1 MRYLRNTAGFSLI
14 EVAVAIALLALVFGG
29 TLAVFNQ
36 GAIASRKTQ
45 QQAAAYGL
53 ARAFLEQY
61 SDWNS
66 LDILDGILDGAVT
79 NNAYLNPPAPAA
91 LNNIT
96 YTPSLTV
103 SDGPINP
110 TQLKRLDITISWT
123 DGVIARSI
131 TIAALKADY

>member
-1 MRYLRNTAGFSLI
+1 MRQLRNNIGFSLV
-14 EVAVAIALLALVFGG
+14 EVAAAIALLAMVFGG

-61 SDWNS
+61 SGWNS

-79 NNAYLNPPAPAA
+79 NNTCLNPPAPAA

-96 YTPSLTV
+96 YTPSLAV

-123 DGVIARSI
+123 DGAIARSI
-131 TIAALKADY
+131 TIATLKADY